1 VPTSRSTDRGSQA
14 RRSRR
19 LSLCAAALITGPL
32 LAGGGSGVAAAE
44 DPSAAAVTA
53 RPPTG
58 SITTIVSDPDDTGGP
73 LDVRAVRTA
82 VDAATGH
89 ADRVRYT
96 VRTQDAFRTTD
107 LHPRWRRFVL
117 ELDTDG
123 QPGSERNV
131 AVFARDGRLVAE
143 LESNAT
149 REVLAELD
157 VRRTGPRSLQVSGAP
172 EQVGARKVF
181 WSVEWHRRGDD
192 ECGSISGWPV
202 SCQDSVPDDG
212 WSRLDRPAWP

>member
-1 VPTSRSTDRGSQA
+1 MPISRSTTPHP
-14 RRSRR
+14 RRHQRRR
-19 LSLCAAALITGPL
+19 LGAAVLAACALLVGTGRGAAAPEPATG
-32 LAGGGSGVAAAE
+32 
-44 DPSAAAVTA
+44 SASPAA

-58 SITTIVSDPDDTGGP
+58 SITTVVFDPDDTGGP
-73 LDVRAVRTA
+73 LDVRAVRTH

-89 ADRVRYT
+89 ATSVRYT
-96 VRTQDAFRTTD
+96 VRTQGAFRTTD

-157 VRRTGPRSLQVSGAP
+157 VRRTGPGRLQVSGTP

-181 WSVEWHRRGDD
+181 WSAEWHRRGDD

-212 WSRLDRPAWP
+212 WHRLDRSAWP